1 MLDSLNISMTNNL
14 KIVCLS
20 VWVRDKSLKKLVPNM
35 ALGSRAYALRQRM
48 LNFVQ
53 NFEYYFM
60 LEVIEPY
67 WQLFELNMSKVGR
80 YHLPLAI

>member
-1 MLDSLNISMTNNL
+1 
-14 KIVCLS
+14 
-20 VWVRDKSLKKLVPNM
+20 M

-60 LEVIEPY
+60 LEVIEPH
-67 WQLFELNMSKVGR
+67 WQLFELNMSKVGFYR
-80 YHLPLAI
+80 LLLWWTIN